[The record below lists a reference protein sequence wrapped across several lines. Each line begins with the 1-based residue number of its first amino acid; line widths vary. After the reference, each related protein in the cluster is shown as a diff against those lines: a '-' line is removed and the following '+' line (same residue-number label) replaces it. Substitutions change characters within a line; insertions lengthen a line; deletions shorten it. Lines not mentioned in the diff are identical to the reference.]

1 MISYIRSSEG
11 SGEGGVTNG
20 AQAPRTL
27 ARRVIDAG
35 RSQSIAGDG
44 ASGAAAA
51 ACSYLYGE
59 LSRWIGSEGCHALFT
74 RALAEARKE
83 SPPLQSIQ
91 LSARLVPYVQGIDT
105 AVAAH
110 GDAETA
116 AGVEVLLLHLVE
128 LLGRL
133 IGDDMAT
140 KLIEPVLAKAEN
152 SREKPVTG
160 KEPE

>member
-1 MISYIRSSEG
+1 MTS
-11 SGEGGVTNG
+11 G
-20 AQAPRTL
+20 AQASRAL
-27 ARRVIDAG
+27 ARQVIDAG
-35 RSQSIAGDG
+35 RSQSLGDGG

-51 ACSYLYGE
+51 ACNYLYSE

-91 LSARLVPYVQGIDT
+91 LNAGLVPYVQEIDT

-116 AGVEVLLLHLVE
+116 AGLEILLIRLLE

-133 IGDDMAT
+133 IGDDMAL
-140 KLIEPVLAKAEN
+140 KLIEPVLGKAGNRGKKSVTE
-152 SREKPVTG
+152 RES
-160 KEPE
+160 E